1 MKATTNETDTFR
13 VLLMNMPFV
22 SISRPA
28 IGISIL
34 KAVLNSD
41 GVACDVAYPNL
52 SYAEWESLET
62 YSLLDEKISDA
73 LFTGDW
79 LFGQYLFGA
88 ELDLQSYAA
97 TLQQYLDDDEKFAR
111 VLAARERIG
120 PFLLHC
126 MEKYRVADYDVVGFT
141 STFEQNLASLAM
153 AHLIKQAHPEKAIVF
168 GGGNCEGSMGLA
180 LHRNFPWVDYVCTGE
195 GEHCFVELIDTI
207 RSGGSADGVEG
218 IVYRDGDGSIDNGPP
233 APIEDLDGVPVPDFD
248 DYFRELDAT
257 SFRSG
262 LNPALLI
269 ETSRGCWWGAKSHC
283 TFCGLNGGTMSFR
296 SKSAKRAIEEIE
308 YLKERHGVSHF
319 MAVDNI
325 IDMRYFR
332 DVLPELKERQ
342 LAVSLFYETKANLKK
357 EQVKLLRDSGV
368 TSIQPGVESLSSHV
382 LRLMRKG
389 VSAIQNVQLL
399 KWCREYGVMPAW
411 NLLYGFPG
419 ETEEDYAEI
428 AEYMEALY
436 HLQPP
441 YALGAVRMD
450 RFSPYFNDAASFGMV
465 NVRPFS
471 IYSLIYPLDVE
482 ELRSLVYFFEYDYD
496 PERAPDEYVREVVDK
511 VAEWKRAAGCQLTKT
526 YSSDPELVINDTR
539 PNRVHERVGLSGIQ
553 REVYDL
559 CDRRRT
565 FRGIIEHLERR
576 YALPDGF
583 DEWLRAFL
591 DTMVEWRLMMREGE
605 EYLSLSLPA
614 AGHEAA

>member
-1 MKATTNETDTFR
+1 MTTTKREDSFR

-34 KAVLNSD
+34 KAVLREH
-41 GVACDVAYPNL
+41 GVDCDVAYPNL
-52 SYAEWESLET
+52 AYAEWESFET

-97 TLQQYLDDDEKFAR
+97 TLRQYLDDDDKFAR
-111 VLAARERIG
+111 ILAARERIG
-120 PFLLHC
+120 PFLLSC
-126 MEKYRVADYDVVGFT
+126 MDRYRVADYDVIGFT

-153 AHLIKQAHPEKAIVF
+153 AHAIKQRHPDKAIVF
-168 GGGNCEGSMGLA
+168 GGGNCEGSMGRA

-195 GEHCFVELIDTI
+195 GEHCFVELIDAI
-207 RSGGSADGVEG
+207 RGGRSAAGIEG
-218 IVYRDGDGSIDNGPP
+218 IVYRDGDRSVDNGPP
-233 APIEDLDGVPVPDFD
+233 APIEELDSVPIPDFD
-248 DYFRELDAT
+248 DYFREVDAA
-257 SFRSG
+257 SFRSRMS
-262 LNPALLI
+262 PALLI

-283 TFCGLNGGTMSFR
+283 TFCGLNGESMEFR
-296 SKSAKRAIEEIE
+296 SKSAARAIEEIE
-308 YLKERHGVSHF
+308 YLKDRHGVSHF

-332 DVLPELKERQ
+332 DVLPQLKKRK

-382 LRLMRKG
+382 LALMRKG

-419 ETEEDYAEI
+419 ETEQDYAEI
-428 AEYMEALY
+428 AEHIDALL

-441 YALGAVRMD
+441 YAMGAVRMD
-450 RFSPYFNDAASFGMV
+450 RFSPYFNHAESFGMV

-471 IYSLIYPLDVE
+471 IYSLIYPLAEE
-482 ELRSLVYFFEYDYD
+482 ELRELVYFFEYDYD
-496 PERAPDEYVREVVDK
+496 EERAPDEYVKEVVDK
-511 VAEWKRAAGCQLTKT
+511 VAEWKKAAGCQLTKT
-526 YSSDPELVINDTR
+526 YAGDPELVIHDTR
-539 PNRVHERVGLSGIQ
+539 PNRVHERVGLSGLQ

-559 CDRRRT
+559 CDRRRS
-565 FRGIIEHLERR
+565 FRGIHEYLEQRH
-576 YALPDGF
+576 ALPEGF
-583 DEWLRAFL
+583 DDWLRTFL
-591 DTMVEWRLMMREGE
+591 DTMVEWRLMMREGD

-614 AGHEAA
+614 AGDEAA